1 MSAHT
6 AVFSSGKC
14 IPSLILSVACAWHL
28 AILCVCVE
36 VVCTTSDGNCQSP
49 SMSEEE
55 AQTMADSSFHPMLHL
70 ACNPRTEL
78 PGKWER
84 LRGETAFGP
93 LKKEMVA
100 SQGMERG
107 WGACQTRD
115 PAGEKAPGRSPV
127 FCRQPS
133 ATHSAPRDRN
143 FDIWR
148 RPSLGTITSV

>member
-1 MSAHT
+1 MY
-6 AVFSSGKC
+6 
-14 IPSLILSVACAWHL
+14 HL
-28 AILCVCVE
+28 GWELPV
-36 VVCTTSDGNCQSP
+36 S

-70 ACNPRTEL
+70 ARSPRTEL

-115 PAGEKAPGRSPV
+115 PAREKAPGRSPV